1 MAGRRKKSTELVKDN
16 KSLLLESNHRIRP
29 EEFIP
34 RVENP
39 PQVPMS
45 GWTQPSILMA
55 IQSLDDGQFS
65 LPELLFQA
73 MLKHPRI
80 ASGLQFRS
88 GAVRNL
94 PFSLKVPYGAPAIIS
109 KKAQLLEREFFNTV
123 LPPGTLQEINKR
135 LTMFNFCIARM
146 NLVAVEDQFL
156 PQITTWTLS
165 NSWYNMIERSY
176 YTTVYPDGPVKITGE
191 PWIIF
196 TKSNFRPWLGG
207 LIRALARPF
216 AMSNFAYDRW
226 NYFNDTEALAYKHLT
241 VPANKR
247 EQRENA
253 AEVLKTEQSRG
264 GDTVETAVGYDF
276 KLVTSGGRGSAF
288 KTFETMIEDS
298 NNDIAILLLGS
309 NLAQEIKGGSFA
321 ATKSVYDR
329 FIEIAKFD
337 VEPIARTL
345 YDTVCRYWVEKNFTP
360 ALYGENSL
368 TQYRP
373 LPVFDASVVED
384 PSEKAQ
390 EARDYAT
397 SVSTFLSAAV
407 QAGAPLQDLDV
418 DWQSVAERC
427 GLILNKNRHPEVVVD
442 GDE

>member
-1 MAGRRKKSTELVKDN
+1 MAARRKKSTELVKDN
-16 KSLLLESNHRIRP
+16 KVPLLESSRRLRA
-29 EEFIP
+29 EEFIVK
-34 RVENP
+34 VENP

-45 GWTQPSILMA
+45 GWTQPVILEA
-55 IQSLDDGQFS
+55 IQSLDAGQFS
-65 LPELLFQA
+65 LAELLFQA
-73 MLKHPRI
+73 MKKHPRI

-88 GAVRNL
+88 GALRNL
-94 PFSLKVPYGAPAIIS
+94 PFSLRVPSGAPDIIS
-109 KKAQLLEREFFNTV
+109 KKSILFEREFFNTV
-123 LPPGTLQEINKR
+123 LPPGTVQEINDR
-135 LTMFNFCIARM
+135 VNVLGFCIARM
-146 NLVAVEDQFL
+146 NLVAIEDQFI
-156 PQITTWTLS
+156 PRVTTWTLS
-165 NSWYNMIERSY
+165 NSWYNIMERAY
-176 YTTVYPDGPVKITGE
+176 YSTVYPDGPVKITGE

-196 TKSNFRPWLGG
+196 ARSDFRPWLNG
-207 LIRALARPF
+207 LIRPLARPF

-253 AEVLKTEQSRG
+253 SEVLKVEQSRG
-264 GDTVETAVGYDF
+264 GDTVETAVAYDF

-360 ALYGENSL
+360 ALYGESSL

-373 LPVFDASVVED
+373 LPVFDAAVVED
-384 PSEKAQ
+384 PSKKAQ
-390 EARDYAT
+390 EARDYST

-407 QAGAPLQDLDV
+407 QAGAPLQNLDV
-418 DWQSVAERC
+418 DWESVAERC
-427 GLILNKNRHPEVVVD
+427 GLILNKNRHPEVVID